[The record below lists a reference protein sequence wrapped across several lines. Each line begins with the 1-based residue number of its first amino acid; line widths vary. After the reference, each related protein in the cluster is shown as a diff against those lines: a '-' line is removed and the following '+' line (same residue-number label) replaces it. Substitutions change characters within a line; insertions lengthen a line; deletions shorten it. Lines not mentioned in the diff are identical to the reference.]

1 MIIEYRGA
9 KPDVEKAAFVADSAA
24 VSGDV
29 VIGAGSSVWFGAAIR
44 AEAAAIRIGSKSNV
58 QDNATLHSDYG
69 CPVIIGDNVSVGH
82 NAIVH
87 GAVVE
92 DGALI
97 GMHATVLNGA
107 RIGEGALV
115 AAGALVRENEVVPP
129 RALVVGVPGKVVRT
143 LDDDAVERNRANA
156 QTYAEEAEEYAMGQK
171 AARDC
176 GREGAGEAVWTGS
189 PLP

>member
-9 KPDVEKAAFVADSAA
+9 KPDVGNAAFIADTASL
-24 VSGDV
+24 SGDV
-29 VIGAGSSVWFGAAIR
+29 VVGGGSSVWFGAAIR
-44 AEAAAIRIGSKSNV
+44 AEAAPIRIGSRSNI

-87 GAVVE
+87 GAIVE

-107 RIGEGALV
+107 RIGKGALV
-115 AAGALVRENEVVPP
+115 AAGALVKENETVPA
-129 RALVVGVPGKVVRT
+129 RSLVVGVPGKAVRL
-143 LDDDAVERNRANA
+143 LDEDAIERNRANA
-156 QTYAEEAEEYAMGQK
+156 QVYVEEAEEYARGQA
-171 AARDC
+171 AARN
-176 GREGAGEAVWTGS
+176 GGA
-189 PLP
+189 